1 LKCPYCG
8 SEYTQDMLYC
18 SNCKQP
24 LPTSI
29 ESDTDHASR
38 RPGREHHS
46 PFYYAGLALFW
57 LLCLAALGVGIY
69 KAVTWVDNY
78 KLNRLYTRGAYAPT
92 LTSIDLDDRRQGH
105 AIVFYGNDGD
115 QIFLPELNR
124 SLTIC
129 GGVARLEMADADW
142 FTNNTSGVEK
152 AEILLSP
159 QLISENGAKTELPIF
174 DFEID
179 VPSTPL
185 EITTPASERVTAVTS
200 VYPLE
205 LEVVAGST
213 VFINGQDVTNMVDRS
228 GYLSTNV
235 AVEPIGDNI
244 ITVIAR
250 TDKHLETR
258 KEINIYR
265 QKYDIDIELD
275 TTVKNTSN
283 SRTMAITGRTEPG
296 AMISIDTDHVEKSVS
311 IDMETGEF
319 SFIAK
324 FSTIG
329 DNIVRFRATREG
341 DQDAIISFNVY
352 YIPSL
357 AEYSADAWR
366 MDYAQLRVL
375 FEQWHGRKFQC
386 KGEIIDMVIDGE
398 DTYLIMDVGADTQQL
413 VVLRNLSSTKNVT
426 LGRSYEAW
434 ADVEGRYMY
443 KANYYP
449 LLISRYM
456 DMTSATN

>member
-1 LKCPYCG
+1 MKCPYCG
-8 SEYTQDMLYC
+8 STCPEETLYC
-18 SNCKQP
+18 PNCKQP
-24 LPTSI
+24 LPTSNL
-29 ESDTDHASR
+29 TDEDKPRPKPR
-38 RPGREHHS
+38 RERHS
-46 PFYYAGLALFW
+46 PFYYIGLTFFW
-57 LLCLAALGVGIY
+57 IACLAALGVGIY
-69 KAVTWVDNY
+69 KLITWVDNY
-78 KLNRLYTRGAYAPT
+78 NLTRLYTRGAYAPT
-92 LTSIDLDDRRQGH
+92 LSVIDMEDRRQGH

-115 QIFLPELNR
+115 QVFLPELNR

-129 GGVARLEMADADW
+129 GGVARLEVADADW
-142 FTNNTSGVEK
+142 FSNNTSGVEK
-152 AEILLSP
+152 AEISLSP
-159 QLISENGAKTELPIF
+159 QLISEKGEKTELPIF

-179 VPSTPL
+179 VPYSPL
-185 EITTPASERVTAVTS
+185 EITTPASDRVTAVTS

-213 VFINGQDVTNMVDRS
+213 VFINGQDVTGMVDRN
-228 GYLSTNV
+228 GNLSTNV
-235 AVEPIGDNI
+235 GVEPIGDNI

-250 TDKHLETR
+250 TDKHSETR
-258 KEINIYR
+258 KDITIYR
-265 QKYDIDIELD
+265 QQYDIEIELD
-275 TTVKNTSN
+275 TSVKNTSN
-283 SRTMAITGRTEPG
+283 NKTMAITGRTEPG
-296 AMISIDTDHVEKSVS
+296 AMISIDTDHIAKSVS

-341 DQDAIISFNVY
+341 DDDAVISFTVY
-352 YIPSL
+352 YLPTL

-386 KGEIIDMVIDGE
+386 KGEIIDMVVE
-398 DTYLIMDVGADTQQL
+398 DDATYLIMDVGDETQQL
-413 VVLRNLSSTKNVT
+413 VVLKNLSSTKQVT

-434 ADVEGRYMY
+434 ADVDGRYMY

-449 LLISRYM
+449 MLIARYM
-456 DMTSATN
+456 DMTAATN